1 MINKLLE
8 IRNCSVRDQDDKA
21 LISNVTFSVGKN
33 ERVGMIGESGSGKSM
48 TIKALL
54 GIVPPNLRMNAETIK
69 LGGVD
74 LSGCTD
80 RERKEIIGTQIG
92 FVPQNTVAY
101 LHPLIKIKKQIA
113 DSFMT
118 YRLGTAAQAQ
128 QKATELLRL
137 VGITEPERIMN
148 SFPGQLSGGMRQ
160 RVNIAMALMCNP
172 RLIVADEPTTAL
184 DCIVQKQ
191 VTELFFRLSM
201 EKETAVLMV
210 SHNLN
215 MLKKYCDRIIVMY
228 AGQIV
233 EMGETE
239 QIFRNPGH
247 PYTRALIDVI
257 PKLNQDRSKPLTEIP
272 GYVPE
277 IERDRKDCLFYDR
290 CKYATERCR
299 QELPLHTDDTH
310 YVKCIL

>member
-1 MINKLLE
+1 MTNKLLE
-8 IRNCSVRDQDDKA
+8 VRNCSVRAQNHKA
-21 LISNVTFSVGKN
+21 LISNITFSVGKN
-33 ERVGMIGESGSGKSM
+33 ERVGIIGESGSGKTM

-54 GIVPPNLRMNAETIK
+54 GIVPNDLKVTAETIK
-69 LGGVD
+69 LGDVD
-74 LSGCTD
+74 LLNCTD
-80 RERKEIIGTQIG
+80 KERKEIVGTQVG

-101 LHPLIKIKKQIA
+101 LHPLIKIKKQMT
-113 DSFMT
+113 DGFMT
-118 YRLGTAAQAQ
+118 YKMGTLEQAR
-128 QKATELLRL
+128 QKAMELLKL
-137 VGITEPERIMN
+137 VGIADPERIMN
-148 SFPGQLSGGMRQ
+148 SYPGELSGGMRQ

-172 RLIVADEPTTAL
+172 RLIIADEPTTAL

-215 MLKKYCDRIIVMY
+215 MLKKYCDRIVVMY

-233 EMGETE
+233 EMGEKE
-239 QIFRNPGH
+239 QIFQNPRH

-277 IERDRKDCLFYDR
+277 VNRDRSDCLFYDR
-290 CKYATERCR
+290 CKYAEERCR
-299 QELPLHTDDTH
+299 QTLPSYTDDAH